1 MALNDSKSVGTKHT
15 VKYVNKLALNKQ
27 HLIKVGNKKLIKYKN
42 LSKES
47 SWVTQDQKNAKW

>member
-47 SWVTQDQKNAKW
+47 S